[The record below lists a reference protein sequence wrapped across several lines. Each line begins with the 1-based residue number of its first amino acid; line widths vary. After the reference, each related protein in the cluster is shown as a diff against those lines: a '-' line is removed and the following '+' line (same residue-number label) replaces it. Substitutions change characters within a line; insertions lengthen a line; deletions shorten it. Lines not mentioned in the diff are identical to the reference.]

1 MSIPAHYL
9 RARTGLTKSS
19 IIRAANYTK
28 TRHRWHQRSQMSTT
42 TIAPTDPPRIIFS
55 GIQPTG
61 IPHLGN
67 YLGALRE
74 WVKLQDDAIPGEEL
88 IYSIV
93 DLHALTMPQDPEVL
107 REWRRQSFAI
117 LLAVGLKPER
127 AMIFF
132 QSAVPAHAE
141 LMWILSTVSSMGYL
155 SRMTQWKSK
164 LQLPENSTLEDSSAR
179 AKLRLGLFSYP
190 VLQAADILV
199 HSATHVPVGE
209 DQKQHLEF
217 SREVANSFNHIYGP
231 VLTPPNTLVCK
242 LPAKPRHSLPHQI
255 RKLMCLDLPTIA
267 PAKRIMSLKSPGQK
281 MSKSHADP
289 NSRILLT
296 DEPETIHKK
305 IKVALTDSEPGV
317 TYDPKR
323 RPGVS
328 NLLDI
333 LSNFDTNCNLSP
345 TELAKE
351 HESSSLRIL
360 KEHVAKKVADHLA
373 PIRERYAELMTN
385 AVGREY
391 LDKVAEEG
399 ARKAASNA
407 DKTMKRVKDAI
418 GF

>member
-231 VLTPPNTLVCK
+231 VLTPPNTLV
-242 LPAKPRHSLPHQI
+242 S
-255 RKLMCLDLPTIA
+255 
-267 PAKRIMSLKSPGQK
+267 PAKRIMSLKSPDQK

>member
-231 VLTPPNTLVCK
+231 VLTPPNTLV
-242 LPAKPRHSLPHQI
+242 S
-255 RKLMCLDLPTIA
+255 

>member
-19 IIRAANYTK
+19 IIRAANYTR
-28 TRHRWHQRSQMSTT
+28 TRHQWHQRSQMSTT
-42 TIAPTDPPRIIFS
+42 TIAPTDPRRIIFS

-74 WVKLQDDAIPGEEL
+74 WVKLQDDATPGEEL

-231 VLTPPNTLVCK
+231 VLTPPNTLV
-242 LPAKPRHSLPHQI
+242 S
-255 RKLMCLDLPTIA
+255 
-267 PAKRIMSLKSPGQK
+267 PAKRIMSLKSPDQK

-385 AVGREY
+385 AVGRKY